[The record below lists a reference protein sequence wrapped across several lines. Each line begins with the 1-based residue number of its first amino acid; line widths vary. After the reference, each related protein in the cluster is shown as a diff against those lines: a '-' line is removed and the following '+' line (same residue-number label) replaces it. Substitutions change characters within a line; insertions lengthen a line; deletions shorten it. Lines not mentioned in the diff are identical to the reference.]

1 MKIDDIIGALAP
13 YAPSALGALI
23 GARYAQDQKP
33 KERVLSWLM
42 SAALG
47 LFIGAAV
54 GDYYVLSRIETG
66 GVQFALAA
74 LGMEIVAYCLALLR
88 AGIADP
94 LAALRKVIN
103 AVLGRA
109 D

>member
-13 YAPSALGALI
+13 LAPSAFGALW
-23 GARYAQDQKP
+23 GARYAKDQTP
-33 KERVLSWLM
+33 KERVLTWIM

-47 LFIGAAV
+47 IFVGAAV
-54 GDYYVLSRIETG
+54 GGYYSLSHVETG

-74 LGMEIVAYCLALLR
+74 LGMEIVAYCMALLQQ
-88 AGIADP
+88 AVADP
-94 LAALRKVIN
+94 MGAFRKLLN
-103 AVLGRA
+103 AIMGRA